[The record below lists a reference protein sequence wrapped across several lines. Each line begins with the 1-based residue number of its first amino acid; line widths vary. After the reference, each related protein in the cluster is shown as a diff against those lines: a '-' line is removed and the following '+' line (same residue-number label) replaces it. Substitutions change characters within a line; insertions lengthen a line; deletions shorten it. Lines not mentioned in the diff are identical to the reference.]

1 MMERVATGIKGL
13 DPLLE
18 GGFPRGAA
26 VIITGTPGSAKS
38 TFGLQFIANGAAAGE
53 KGVYVSLEEDIESLI
68 QQSERLGI
76 PLKEL
81 VDDNKIW
88 LLKIDVNL
96 VQGEEAVQKILDPNF
111 VAKIRDFGA
120 KRLVLDSLS
129 MALHLSHNYQLG
141 PRGATAS
148 LMSTFKKMGCTT
160 MFVHEREKGEETEI
174 QYGFQDMV
182 CDGIIYLQL
191 IRRKEAAEFYR
202 GLTILK
208 MRKTNHGKGTYPFHI
223 EAGGIRVYPDQRV
236 F

>member
-1 MMERVATGIKGL
+1 MSPARIVRPINSEFHRGTDTFSGSIILYIRPGLVRTTGCQDSFFGHPYDFLPCCFLMSKGL
-13 DPLLE
+13 FLRPLP
-18 GGFPRGAA
+18 FP
-26 VIITGTPGSAKS
+26 
-38 TFGLQFIANGAAAGE
+38 
-53 KGVYVSLEEDIESLI
+53 
-68 QQSERLGI
+68 
-76 PLKEL
+76 L
-81 VDDNKIW
+81 VNAT
-88 LLKIDVNL
+88 L
-96 VQGEEAVQKILDPNF
+96 
-111 VAKIRDFGA
+111 
-120 KRLVLDSLS
+120 
-129 MALHLSHNYQLG
+129 LHLSHNYQLG

-174 QYGFQDMV
+174 QYGFQDFV